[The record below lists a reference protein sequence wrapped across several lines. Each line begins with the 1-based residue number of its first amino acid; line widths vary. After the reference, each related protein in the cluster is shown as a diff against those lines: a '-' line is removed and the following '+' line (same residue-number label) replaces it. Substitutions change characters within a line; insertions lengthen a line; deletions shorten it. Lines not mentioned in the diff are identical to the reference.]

1 MGIMKRI
8 TSIFTSL
15 PRKRKMLLVTLFV
28 VAALVVLALPLVERA
43 RQYHAIYTEYHA
55 HFYAEYLKTIP
66 DYQAEYYAKYYASY
80 YAEYYTSPSYRAA
93 LQYALPEYSEAS
105 LRYPPSPIS
114 GLSTGSAG
122 LAYIRQ
128 FEGFRGIPYRD
139 PIGKMTVGY
148 GHLVRKGE
156 YFDGVTRDHG
166 EQLMRQDVLL
176 AEAVVKRHV
185 RVPLSDS
192 QFDALVSLVYNIGEG
207 NFRKSTLVKKLNRG
221 NYKAAADEFLE
232 WEYAGG
238 RRFDGLAQ
246 RRRAERKLFLS

>member
-1 MGIMKRI
+1 MLRI
-8 TSIFTSL
+8 PRAVVARFTSL
-15 PRKRKMLLVTLFV
+15 PRKKKIAV
-28 VAALVVLALPLVERA
+28 VAAFASAVLIVLALPLVERM
-43 RQYHAIYTEYHA
+43 RQYHTIYTEYHA

-80 YAEYYTSPSYRAA
+80 YAEYYTSPSYREA

-114 GLSTGSAG
+114 GLSTGSTG

-156 YFDGVTRDHG
+156 YFGGITRD
-166 EQLMRQDVLL
+166 
-176 AEAVVKRHV
+176 
-185 RVPLSDS
+185 
-192 QFDALVSLVYNIGEG
+192 
-207 NFRKSTLVKKLNRG
+207 
-221 NYKAAADEFLE
+221 
-232 WEYAGG
+232 
-238 RRFDGLAQ
+238 
-246 RRRAERKLFLS
+246 